1 MIAQVGSDTVTHYP
15 ISLAHH
21 GKTPSG
27 ANLWRIVFSDS
38 VKRLIG
44 GKWPD
49 GKEEYRSVR
58 AYDATGVRGK
68 WVLESWQSAME
79 HTLCTAEE
87 YAIRFQARD
96 CKASI
101 QHEPY
106 PYDGV
111 YITRHVFDGEPAGVD
126 LLIAK
131 ANKERRVGFHERKR
145 IHQEQ
150 IDREAKERTES
161 ERYRLRDAQPDPNGS
176 MMIKKRRQINL
187 SPAKGM
193 KLPGQ
198 GFTQVRGA

>member
-1 MIAQVGSDTVTHYP
+1 MIAPLCSETATHYP
-15 ISLAHH
+15 MPMSRFGA
-21 GKTPSG
+21 TPSG
-27 ANLWRIVFSDS
+27 GNLWRIVFADS
-38 VKRLIG
+38 VTRLIG
-44 GKWPD
+44 GRWPD
-49 GKEEYRSVR
+49 GKEEYRQAR
-58 AYDATGVRGK
+58 AYAETGVKG

-87 YAIRFQARD
+87 YTIRFQQKD
-96 CKASI
+96 CKTTI

-111 YITRHVFDGEPAGVD
+111 YIMRHVFEGEPAGVD

-131 ANKERRVGFHERKR
+131 ANSERHMGFYERRRLRVEAS
-145 IHQEQ
+145 EY
-150 IDREAKERTES
+150 REKNTRES

-187 SPAKGM
+187 SPAKAF

-198 GFTQVRGA
+198 GFTQVRS